1 METLRLP
8 ASEEHAGLRA
18 DAFLALM
25 VEGRGASAGGG
36 PGPLRP
42 ETHRQELST
51 GGKRDSG
58 GRPAGTG
65 TRGSRAAEY
74 PAECGL

>member
-25 VEGRGASAGGG
+25 VEGLSRSAAAR
-36 PGPLRP
+36 LL
-42 ETHRQELST
+42 EE
-51 GGKRDSG
+51 
-58 GRPAGTG
+58 GRVL
-65 TRGSRAAEY
+65 
-74 PAECGL
+74 CGR